1 MADEI
6 VVITSATSR
15 KNLVATI
22 VDSDGNVVNL
32 TGGAVRL
39 QGRSSELSA
48 ITLDVAG
55 SLTDPQNGKVTF
67 SAIGNLITQAQLT
80 AAGIAAATFRLRIKF
95 TDASAKVDYGPLFEL
110 MWVKEPTVLT
120 P

>member
-6 VVITSATSR
+6 VVVTGATGR

-32 TGGAVRL
+32 TGGTVKM
-39 QGRSSELSA
+39 QGRSSDLPSV
-48 ITLDVAG
+48 TLDVTG
-55 SLTDPQNGKVTF
+55 TITDPAQGKVTF
-67 SAIGNLITQAQLT
+67 SAVGNLITQAQLT
-80 AAGIAAATFRLRIKF
+80 AAGIASATFRLRIKF
-95 TDASAKVDYGPLFEL
+95 TDSTAKVDFGPIFEL
-110 MWVKEPTVLT
+110 TWVKEPTVLT